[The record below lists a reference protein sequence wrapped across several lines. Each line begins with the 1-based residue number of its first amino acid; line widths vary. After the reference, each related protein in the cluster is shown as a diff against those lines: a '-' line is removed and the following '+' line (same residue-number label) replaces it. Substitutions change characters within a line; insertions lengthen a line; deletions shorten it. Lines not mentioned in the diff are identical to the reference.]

1 MSSKPG
7 FKSSGPRYDLALK
20 LCYCKSV
27 VKSNAWRDNRR
38 PNVVIL
44 KCFICRW
51 EGNEVEREEGKEV
64 ARWKTWETD
73 EAGRREILA
82 FIQGWETLDKSKI
95 SSFCF

>member
-27 VKSNAWRDNRR
+27 VKNNAWRDNRR

-44 KCFICRW
+44 KCFICQW
-51 EGNEVEREEGKEV
+51 EGNEVGRWERWDSGEV
-64 ARWKTWETD
+64 AK
-73 EAGRREILA
+73 REIWRD
-82 FIQGWETLDKSKI
+82 GEVVRW
-95 SSFCF
+95 